1 MRLDRLLENDDLTY
15 GIWSW
20 LDYMGVTNFT
30 INNDLTVDVDGDV
43 KLHNKALRDF
53 GPVKFNKVTR

>member
-1 MRLDRLLENDDLTY
+1 MRLSRLLENDDLTY

-20 LDYMGVTNFT
+20 LDYMGITNYT
-30 INNDLTVDVDGDV
+30 INDDFTVDVDGDV
-43 KLHNKALRDF
+43 KLNNKALQDF